1 VAEEL
6 ERQMVNLLSSDQLAR
21 ARDLLIGELV
31 MLRERALAK
40 QADPAAVNELFR
52 RRRDLFRAEPSTP
65 QRDTGSSVS
74 GCLAP
79 PGAHRSAIRWKTGM
93 PDDGEY
99 SVWW

>member
-1 VAEEL
+1 
-6 ERQMVNLLSSDQLAR
+6 MVNLLSSDQLAR

-31 MLRERALAK
+31 MLRETALAK
-40 QADPAAVNELFR
+40 QADPAAVSDVFR
-52 RRRDLFRAEPSTP
+52 RRSDLLRAEPSTP
-65 QRDTGSSVS
+65 QRAGGSPVP

-79 PGAHRSAIRWKTGM
+79 PGGHRSTIRWKTGM